1 MCVPI
6 WTHRNIETSYRTHQ
20 KIYLPPSFP
29 IHNKFYIYF
38 KVEEYEKR
46 VVVQKLSHKH
56 ALCTQK
62 MFFFS
67 SFISQRLYE
76 VDFLCVPPYKKRHKN
91 IFYNRTVYT
100 VNMQPTSTQYNIYCE
115 NGWWNVTKKKK
126 ICDPMV

>member
-1 MCVPI
+1 MVHYTYMCVPI

-29 IHNKFYIYF
+29 IHNKFYIYL

-56 ALCTQK
+56 ALCTQNI
-62 MFFFS
+62 FFS

-76 VDFLCVPPYKKRHKN
+76 VDFLCVPRIKK
-91 IFYNRTVYT
+91 
-100 VNMQPTSTQYNIYCE
+100 TQKYIL
-115 NGWWNVTKKKK
+115 
-126 ICDPMV
+126 